1 MKRLNFDNP
10 RRGQVKRAAF
20 YLRWSRRAKLKRV
33 EYEHDQVEDLM
44 KRARRQIAQMYAIA
58 KAHKVPLDPMAPLPP
73 IPDLP
78 GEKWIEHLQDM
89 GALKAPV
96 KPQPEPDPRD
106 AVPIAWNAP
115 EPT

>member
-10 RRGQVKRAAF
+10 KRGQVKRAAF
-20 YLRWSRRAKLKRV
+20 YLRAIRRAKIKRL
-33 EYEHDQVEDLM
+33 EYERDQVEDTL
-44 KRARRQIAQMYAIA
+44 KRLRRQIAQMYAIA

-89 GALKAPV
+89 GDLKAPV
-96 KPQPEPDPRD
+96 TPQADPRD
-106 AVPIAWNAP
+106 PVPIAWNGP